1 MILRCKCL
9 YKSVWWRKE
18 LPFGLYSPLAENG
31 TPHANGKNISWEL
44 SSRENGGKAGES
56 ESAGARLELL
66 RKEQ

>member
-1 MILRCKCL
+1 M
-9 YKSVWWRKE
+9 
-18 LPFGLYSPLAENG
+18 FGLYSPLAENG

-44 SSRENGGKAGES
+44 SSRENGRKAGES